1 MQEISGFFSAT
12 GALAKAIDNYQPRQ
26 AQAEMAQAVAGVIA
40 KGGILVAEAGTGTGK
55 TFAYLVPALLS
66 GRQVIVSTGSRNL
79 QDQLFVKD
87 LPLLRKTLGKPFQLA
102 QLKGRSNYL
111 CHYRMQQ
118 TLAADLLRNDQDR
131 ADLAKV
137 RQWMIVTRVG
147 DIAEFDALPEHWWG
161 WGTLTSTD
169 DSCLGQNCPFVSD
182 CFLLKARQRAH
193 KADLL
198 VINHHLLCADWA
210 LREDGLGELLPRA
223 QAVIV
228 DEAHQFA
235 DTASR
240 FLGENITS
248 RQIQELIRDCAVEQQ
263 QAGVVTPAATQ
274 ALQQLHL
281 ALGQVQNQLGQT
293 PRRGMGAD
301 LDGEVGLSS
310 LQQALSAA
318 TEALAPLSGASEGLE
333 SCFQRAQI
341 LNNRLIAWLAGDKSD
356 WVRWFE
362 AGKRSFA
369 FHSTPLEVSAS
380 FSGYRKEARAAW
392 IFTSATLSVAGNFDH
407 FLGQLGLAEDSVN
420 THVWESPFDYAKQA
434 LMYLPP
440 ALPEPSSRDYI
451 PQVLAAARPVLEASG
466 GRAFFLFTS
475 HRALQEA
482 AALLSGSLPFPLLV
496 QGSAPKAVL
505 LDRFRKL
512 GNAVLMGTAS
522 FWEGVDVRGSALS
535 CVIIDKLPFA
545 ALGDPVFQARL
556 ASLRRRGHNPFLD
569 YQLPA
574 AVIALKQGAGR
585 LIRGME
591 DRGVLMLC
599 DPRLTTKGYGKV
611 FMESLP
617 PMRRCRELAQVQ
629 RFFEEHARMG
639 KGGQ

>member
-1 MQEISGFFSAT
+1 MQEIAAFFSTT
-12 GALAKAIDNYQPRQ
+12 GALSKAIGNYQPRQ
-26 AQAEMAQAVAGVIA
+26 AQVEMARAVARVIA
-40 KGGILVAEAGTGTGK
+40 EGGILVAEAGTGTGK

-66 GRQVIVSTGSRNL
+66 GQQIIVSTGSRNL
-79 QDQLFVKD
+79 QDQLFLKD
-87 LPLLRKTLGKPFQLA
+87 LPLLRKALGRPFQLA
-102 QLKGRSNYL
+102 QLKGRSNYM

-118 TLAADLLRNDQDR
+118 TLEADLLRDDQDR

-137 RQWMIVTRVG
+137 RQWMAMTRVG
-147 DIAEFDALPEHWWG
+147 DIAEFDGLPEHWWG
-161 WGTLTSTD
+161 WGAVTSTE
-169 DSCLGQNCPFVSD
+169 DSCLGQNCPFISD

-210 LREDGLGELLPRA
+210 LREDGLGELLPRT

-235 DTASR
+235 ETATR
-240 FLGENITS
+240 FLGDNMTS
-248 RQIQELIRDCAVEQQ
+248 RQLQELIRDCAVEQQ
-263 QAGVVTPAATQ
+263 QAGMVTPAATQ
-274 ALQQLHL
+274 ALQELHL
-281 ALGQVQNQLGQT
+281 ALNQVQNQLGQV
-293 PRRGMGAD
+293 PRRGVGAD
-301 LDGEVGLSS
+301 LEGVFTLATLQES
-310 LQQALSAA
+310 L
-318 TEALAPLSGASEGLE
+318 TRTVEALAPLAGASEGLE
-333 SCFQRAQI
+333 VCFQRAQT
-341 LNNRLIAWLAGDKSD
+341 LKERLATWLAGDKPD

-362 AGKRSFA
+362 VGKRSFA
-369 FHSTPLEVSAS
+369 LHATPLEVSAS
-380 FSGYRKEARAAW
+380 FAGYRKASEAAW
-392 IFTSATLSVAGNFDH
+392 IFTSATLSVAGKFDH
-407 FLGQLGLAEDSVN
+407 FLNQLGLAEPSVKAK
-420 THVWESPFDYAKQA
+420 VWESPFDYANQA
-434 LMYLPP
+434 LLYLPP
-440 ALPEPSSRDYI
+440 GLPDPSASHYTAR
-451 PQVLAAARPVLEASG
+451 VVAAARPVLEASG

-482 AALLSGSLPFPLLV
+482 AALLSDSLPFPLLI

-556 ASLRRRGHNPFLD
+556 ASLRRRGHNPFLE
-569 YQLPA
+569 YQLPS

-599 DPRLTTKGYGKV
+599 DPRLMNKSYGRV
-611 FMESLP
+611 FLASLP
-617 PMRRCRELAQVQ
+617 PMQRCRELEQV
-629 RFFEEHARMG
+629 RKFFNNPCFP
-639 KGGQ
+639 K

>member
-1 MQEISGFFSAT
+1 MQEISAFFSAT
-12 GALAKAIDNYQPRQ
+12 GALAKAIDNYQPRR
-26 AQAEMAQAVAGVIA
+26 AQAEMAQAVARVIA

-66 GRQVIVSTGSRNL
+66 GWQVIVSTGSRNL
-79 QDQLFVKD
+79 QDQLFFKD
-87 LPLLRKTLGKPFQLA
+87 LPLLRKALGKPFQLA

-137 RQWMIVTRVG
+137 RQWMIMTRVG

-161 WGTLTSTD
+161 WGALTSTD
-169 DSCLGQNCPFVSD
+169 DSCLGQHCPFVSD

-248 RQIQELIRDCAVEQQ
+248 RQIHELIRDCAVEQQ
-263 QAGVVTPAATQ
+263 QAGMVTPAATQ

-310 LQQALSAA
+310 LQEALSAA
-318 TEALAPLSGASEGLE
+318 TEALAPLADASEGLE
-333 SCFQRAQI
+333 SCFQRTQI

-369 FHSTPLEVSAS
+369 FHSTPLEVAAS
-380 FSGYRKEARAAW
+380 FSGYRKEAGAAW
-392 IFTSATLSVAGNFDH
+392 IFTSATLSVAGKFDH
-407 FLGQLGLAEDSVN
+407 FLGQLGLAGGAVD

-482 AALLSGSLPFPLLV
+482 ATLLSGSLPFPLLV

-629 RFFEEHARMG
+629 RFFEEHTRIG
-639 KGGQ
+639 KGD

>member
-1 MQEISGFFSAT
+1 MQEIAAFFSTT
-12 GALAKAIDNYQPRQ
+12 GALSKAIGNYQPRQ
-26 AQAEMAQAVAGVIA
+26 AQVEMARAVARVIA
-40 KGGILVAEAGTGTGK
+40 EGGILVAEAGTGTGK

-79 QDQLFVKD
+79 QDQLFLKD
-87 LPLLRKTLGKPFQLA
+87 LPLLRKALDRPFQLA

-118 TLAADLLRNDQDR
+118 TLEADLLRDDQDR

-137 RQWMIVTRVG
+137 RQWMVMTRVG
-147 DIAEFDALPEHWWG
+147 DIAEFDGLPEHWWG
-161 WGTLTSTD
+161 WSAVTSTE
-169 DSCLGQNCPFVSD
+169 DSCLGQNCPFISD

-193 KADLL
+193 RADLL

-210 LREDGLGELLPRA
+210 LREDGLGELLPRT

-235 DTASR
+235 ETAAR
-240 FLGENITS
+240 FLGDNITS
-248 RQIQELIRDCAVEQQ
+248 RQLQELIRDCAVEQQ
-263 QAGVVTPAATQ
+263 QAGMVTPAATQ
-274 ALQQLHL
+274 ALQELHL
-281 ALGQVQNQLGQT
+281 ALNQVQNQLGQV

-301 LDGEVGLSS
+301 LDGVFPLATLQES
-310 LQQALSAA
+310 L
-318 TEALAPLSGASEGLE
+318 TRTVEALVPLAGASEGLE
-333 SCFQRAQI
+333 LCFQRAQT
-341 LNNRLIAWLAGDKSD
+341 LKERLAVWLAGDKPD

-362 AGKRSFA
+362 IGKRSFA
-369 FHSTPLEVSAS
+369 LHATPLEVSAS
-380 FSGYRKEARAAW
+380 FAGYRKASEAAW
-392 IFTSATLSVAGNFDH
+392 IFTSATLSVAGKFDH
-407 FLGQLGLAEDSVN
+407 FLNQLGLAAPSVK
-420 THVWESPFDYAKQA
+420 TKVWESPFDYANQA
-434 LMYLPP
+434 LLYLPP
-440 ALPEPSSRDYI
+440 GLPEPSASHYTAE
-451 PQVLAAARPVLEASG
+451 VVAAARPVLEASG

-482 AALLSGSLPFPLLV
+482 AALLSDSLPFPLLI

-556 ASLRRRGHNPFLD
+556 ASLRRRGHNPFLE
-569 YQLPA
+569 YQLPS

-599 DPRLTTKGYGKV
+599 DPRLMNKSYGRV
-611 FMESLP
+611 FLASLP
-617 PMRRCRELAQVQ
+617 PMQRCRELEQV
-629 RFFEEHARMG
+629 RKFF
-639 KGGQ
+639 